1 MYKLITKT
9 LLLIL
14 FLGVLNIDTPVWAIE
29 KNEFDEY
36 ITLQSISLNKRKDD
50 VIEINLKVSK
60 PFLTKPLIFEKNKNV
75 YLISLIATNYD
86 GNRNIDVSNLVD
98 DISSVTVDFIPYKI
112 NTDQGYTRIIV
123 NTKSKQHLVVNEQTG
138 IFSKQVLQII
148 YIAAAVILV
157 LIAIYLIFAL
167 YTRINK
173 RKNKSQILQDC
184 YDNAPNPDESL
195 SIEMDEDDIAGDN
208 LALNDNEQVVQEI
221 SDDNS
226 DMDDHTDISSSEND
240 MQPSP
245 EEIVDDIL
253 NNESVIDEISETIA
267 DDNIVLEENSQDEPD
282 NNFSQE
288 VVEESQELT
297 DEHIEEN
304 FVREDNLDAVFTDTD
319 NTDQPEPVVPNDEAD
334 FEDVD
339 EDILDEISF
348 DTIQDIDEHSAEIL
362 DEAFSGETKDSDDM
376 SSEENVSVDVETE
389 KPADD
394 YTVNEIQVISGGDAS
409 IESKS
414 FDLTADN
421 IDSYSQDNSS
431 GETQDT
437 YDEISPF
444 DALGFSGVMAGE
456 LNINE
461 NDIGENINALDNLEI
476 DEQVAPI
483 EQSIEEFDNT
493 VDKIISQDN
502 IADDQKSEEP
512 VEEEIEYDIE
522 ENVEQAEIK
531 TSAEV
536 SPEEQVKKDSNDIV
550 PENVSSAN
558 NITTGDNTLNELSIE
573 ENNVS
578 DTELALTEDEIS
590 DFIVENAPKEEEED
604 LVDIPEESQTVQEEV
619 VEVENISSDSNTQN
633 SEDIDIEKYIV
644 ASNEEDD
651 NELDIAAPVDINTE
665 TFFND
670 ENKDNIPDNTDVFF
684 VDNVSVDN
692 DEKNKAYSE
701 NPNASKSSVQ
711 SEHEQLDDNEPIV
724 LDKKYFSKNKPL
736 YLIRHNGQYSLVA
749 MIKDDVYVVEKFDKK
764 PKKEEIILSHNE
776 KRKDDDIY
784 IVKVGSWRAL
794 LSVSKN
800 EVKNILTL

>member
-184 YDNAPNPDESL
+184 YDNAPNPDGSL
-195 SIEMDEDDIAGDN
+195 TIEMDEDDIAGDN

-226 DMDDHTDISSSEND
+226 DMDAHTDISSSEND

-590 DFIVENAPKEEEED
+590 DFIVENAPKGED
-604 LVDIPEESQTVQEEV
+604 LVHIPEESQTVQKEV

-692 DEKNKAYSE
+692 DEKNKAFSE
-701 NPNASKSSVQ
+701 NLNASKSSVQ

-736 YLIRHNGQYSLVA
+736 YLIRHKGHYSLVA

>member
-9 LLLIL
+9 LLFIL

-184 YDNAPNPDESL
+184 YDNAPNPDGSL
-195 SIEMDEDDIAGDN
+195 TIEMDEDDIAGDN

-226 DMDDHTDISSSEND
+226 DMDAHTDISSSEND

-376 SSEENVSVDVETE
+376 SSEGNVSIDEETE

-421 IDSYSQDNSS
+421 IDSYSQDTSS

-522 ENVEQAEIK
+522 ENVEHAEIK

-590 DFIVENAPKEEEED
+590 DFIVENAPKGED
-604 LVDIPEESQTVQEEV
+604 LVHIPEESQTVQKEV

-692 DEKNKAYSE
+692 DEKNKAFSE
-701 NPNASKSSVQ
+701 NLNASKSSVQ

-736 YLIRHNGQYSLVA
+736 YLIRHKGHYSLVA